1 MSNTELTK
9 HYLAMQPN
17 NQIMPETAYFDIIE
31 ALQKHFNGQ
40 WTWELA
46 DERVVMDGTTVS
58 TTVTLY
64 IPGKVC
70 TGRSLCK
77 MKDYHNNHL
86 FALLDACQTFMEK
99 KTNNFIK
106 GQPQNNE
113 SDPSH
118 NTMSVDEI
126 MKAMNPPQEQVNTAA
141 QFYNYKDNNGMPA
154 EGVPFD
160 SMTNN
165 CHQELNQEMG
175 IDTPQNN
182 TQSQPTPPQ
191 QNNPQMNMNTN
202 QNTGNVDYNAPQARL
217 KGFSQRQVDGI
228 NKFKKDYEITNDA
241 MFDSW
246 VNTWK
251 PELTSKK
258 DIIPDNVDEFLGWI
272 DDMGKRGC

>member
-17 NQIMPETAYFDIIE
+17 TQIMPETAYFDIIS

-46 DERVVMDGTTVS
+46 DEKIVMDGTTVS

-77 MKDYHNNHL
+77 IKDYHNNHL
-86 FALLDACQTFMEK
+86 FALLDACQTFMQK
-99 KTNNFIK
+99 NTNNFIK

-113 SDPSH
+113 SDPNH
-118 NTMSVDEI
+118 NMTPEEI
-126 MKAMNPPQEQVNTAA
+126 MKAMGNPPQEPVNTSA
-141 QFYNYKDNNGMPA
+141 QFYNYKENGIPA

-160 SMTNN
+160 AMTDN

-175 IDTPQNN
+175 INTPQNN
-182 TQSQPTPPQ
+182 TQSQPAP
-191 QNNPQMNMNTN
+191 QNNPQMNN
-202 QNTGNVDYNAPQARL
+202 QNGNVDYNAPQARL

-228 NKFKKDYEITNDA
+228 NKFKKDYEITNDS

-246 VNTWK
+246 VNTWNSA
-251 PELTSKK
+251 LTSKK
-258 DIIPDNVDEFLGWI
+258 DIIPDNVDAFLDWI
-272 DDMGKRGC
+272 KKTGKEGC

>member
-9 HYLAMQPN
+9 YYLAMQPN
-17 NQIMPETAYFDIIE
+17 TQIMPETAYFDIIE

-46 DERVVMDGTTVS
+46 DEKLIMDGTTVS

-64 IPGKVC
+64 VPGKVC

-77 MKDYHNNHL
+77 IKDYHNNHL

-99 KTNNFIK
+99 KTNSFMK

-113 SDPSH
+113 SDPNH
-118 NTMSVDEI
+118 NTMTADEI
-126 MKAMNPPQEQVNTAA
+126 IKAMGNPPQEQVNTAA

-160 SMTNN
+160 SMTDN
-165 CHQELNQEMG
+165 CHQELNQEVG
-175 IDTPQNN
+175 INTPQNN
-182 TQSQPTPPQ
+182 TQSQPPMPPQ
-191 QNNPQMNMNTN
+191 QNNPQMNINNN
-202 QNTGNVDYNAPQARL
+202 QNVDYNAPQARL

-258 DIIPDNVDEFLGWI
+258 DIIPDNVDEFLKFI
-272 DDMGKRGC
+272 DDMGKKGC

>member
-9 HYLAMQPN
+9 YYLAMQPN
-17 NQIMPETAYFDIIE
+17 TQIMPETAYFDIIE

-46 DERVVMDGTTVS
+46 DEKLIMDGTTVS

-77 MKDYHNNHL
+77 IKDYHNNHL

-99 KTNNFIK
+99 KTNSFMK

-113 SDPSH
+113 SDPNH
-118 NTMSVDEI
+118 NTMTADEI
-126 MKAMNPPQEQVNTAA
+126 MKAIGNPPQEQVNTAA

-160 SMTNN
+160 SMTDN
-165 CHQELNQEMG
+165 CHQELNQEVG
-175 IDTPQNN
+175 INTPQNN
-182 TQSQPTPPQ
+182 TQSQPPMPPQ
-191 QNNPQMNMNTN
+191 QNNPQMNMNNN
-202 QNTGNVDYNAPQARL
+202 QNVDYNAPQARL

-258 DIIPDNVDEFLGWI
+258 DIIPDNVDEFLKLIG
-272 DDMGKRGC
+272 DMGKKGC

>member
-9 HYLAMQPN
+9 YYLAMQPN
-17 NQIMPETAYFDIIE
+17 TQIMPETAYFDIIE

-46 DERVVMDGTTVS
+46 DEKLIMDGTTVS

-77 MKDYHNNHL
+77 IKDYHNNHL

-99 KTNNFIK
+99 KTNSFMN

-113 SDPSH
+113 SDPNH
-118 NTMSVDEI
+118 NTMTADEI
-126 MKAMNPPQEQVNTAA
+126 IKAMGNPPQEQVNTAA

-160 SMTNN
+160 SMTDN
-165 CHQELNQEMG
+165 CHQELNQEVG
-175 IDTPQNN
+175 INTPQNN
-182 TQSQPTPPQ
+182 TQSQPPIPPQ
-191 QNNPQMNMNTN
+191 QNNPQMNMNNN
-202 QNTGNVDYNAPQARL
+202 QNVDYNAPQARL

-258 DIIPDNVDEFLGWI
+258 DIIPDNVDEFLKFI
-272 DDMGKRGC
+272 DDMGKKGC

>member
-9 HYLAMQPN
+9 YYLAMQPN
-17 NQIMPETAYFDIIE
+17 TQIMPETAYFDIIE
-31 ALQKHFNGQ
+31 ALQRHFNGQ

-46 DERVVMDGTTVS
+46 DEKLIMDGTTVS

-77 MKDYHNNHL
+77 IKDYHNNHL

-99 KTNNFIK
+99 KTNSFMK

-113 SDPSH
+113 SDPNH
-118 NTMSVDEI
+118 NTMTADEI
-126 MKAMNPPQEQVNTAA
+126 IKAMGNPPQEQVNTAA

-160 SMTNN
+160 SMTDN
-165 CHQELNQEMG
+165 CHQELNQEVG
-175 IDTPQNN
+175 INTPQNN
-182 TQSQPTPPQ
+182 IQSQPPMPPQ
-191 QNNPQMNMNTN
+191 QNNPQMNMNNN
-202 QNTGNVDYNAPQARL
+202 QNVDYNAPQARL

-258 DIIPDNVDEFLGWI
+258 DIIPDNVDEFLKFI
-272 DDMGKRGC
+272 DDMGKKGC

>member
-9 HYLAMQPN
+9 YYLAMQPN
-17 NQIMPETAYFDIIE
+17 TQIMPETAYFDIIE

-46 DERVVMDGTTVS
+46 DEKLIMDGTTVS

-77 MKDYHNNHL
+77 IKDYHNNHL
-86 FALLDACQTFMEK
+86 FALLDACQTFIEK
-99 KTNNFIK
+99 KTNSFMK

-113 SDPSH
+113 SDPNH
-118 NTMSVDEI
+118 NTMTADEI
-126 MKAMNPPQEQVNTAA
+126 IKAMGNPPQEQVNTAA

-160 SMTNN
+160 SMTDN
-165 CHQELNQEMG
+165 CHQELNQEVG
-175 IDTPQNN
+175 INTPQNN
-182 TQSQPTPPQ
+182 TQSQPPMPPQ
-191 QNNPQMNMNTN
+191 QNNPQMNMNNN
-202 QNTGNVDYNAPQARL
+202 QNVDYNAPQARL

-258 DIIPDNVDEFLGWI
+258 DIIPDNVDEFLKFI
-272 DDMGKRGC
+272 DDMGKKGC

>member
-9 HYLAMQPN
+9 YYLAMQPN
-17 NQIMPETAYFDIIE
+17 TQIMPETAYFDIIE

-46 DERVVMDGTTVS
+46 DEKLIMDGTTVS

-77 MKDYHNNHL
+77 IKDYHNNHL

-99 KTNNFIK
+99 KTNNFMK

-113 SDPSH
+113 SDPNH
-118 NTMSVDEI
+118 NTMTADEI
-126 MKAMNPPQEQVNTAA
+126 IKAMGNPPQEQVNTAA

-160 SMTNN
+160 SMTDN
-165 CHQELNQEMG
+165 CHQELNQEVG
-175 IDTPQNN
+175 INTPQNN
-182 TQSQPTPPQ
+182 TQSQPPMSPQ
-191 QNNPQMNMNTN
+191 QNNPQMNMNNN
-202 QNTGNVDYNAPQARL
+202 QNVDYNAPQARL

-258 DIIPDNVDEFLGWI
+258 DIIPDNVDEFLKFI
-272 DDMGKRGC
+272 DDMGKKGC

>member
-9 HYLAMQPN
+9 YYLAMQPN
-17 NQIMPETAYFDIIE
+17 TQIMPETAYFDIIE
-31 ALQKHFNGQ
+31 ALQRHFNGQ

-46 DERVVMDGTTVS
+46 DEKLIMDGTTVS

-77 MKDYHNNHL
+77 IKDYHNNHL

-99 KTNNFIK
+99 KTNSFMK

-113 SDPSH
+113 SDPNH
-118 NTMSVDEI
+118 NTMTADEI
-126 MKAMNPPQEQVNTAA
+126 IKAMGNPPQEQVNTTA

-160 SMTNN
+160 SMTDN
-165 CHQELNQEMG
+165 CHQELNQEVG
-175 IDTPQNN
+175 INTPQNN
-182 TQSQPTPPQ
+182 TQSQPPMPPQ
-191 QNNPQMNMNTN
+191 QNNPQMNMNNN
-202 QNTGNVDYNAPQARL
+202 QNVDYNAPQARL

-258 DIIPDNVDEFLGWI
+258 DIIPDNVDEFLKFI
-272 DDMGKRGC
+272 DDMGKKGC

>member
-9 HYLAMQPN
+9 YYLAMQPN
-17 NQIMPETAYFDIIE
+17 TQIMPETAYFDIIE

-46 DERVVMDGTTVS
+46 DEKLIMDGTTVS

-77 MKDYHNNHL
+77 IKDYHNNHL

-99 KTNNFIK
+99 KTNSFMK

-113 SDPSH
+113 SDPNH
-118 NTMSVDEI
+118 NTMTADEI
-126 MKAMNPPQEQVNTAA
+126 IKAMGNPPQEQVNTAA

-160 SMTNN
+160 SMTDN
-165 CHQELNQEMG
+165 CHQELNQEVG
-175 IDTPQNN
+175 INTPQNN
-182 TQSQPTPPQ
+182 TQSQPPMPPQ
-191 QNNPQMNMNTN
+191 QNNPQMNMNNN
-202 QNTGNVDYNAPQARL
+202 QNVDYNVPQARL

-258 DIIPDNVDEFLGWI
+258 DIIPDNVDEFLKFI
-272 DDMGKRGC
+272 DDMGKKGC

>member
-9 HYLAMQPN
+9 YYLAMQPN
-17 NQIMPETAYFDIIE
+17 TQIMPETAYFDIIE

-46 DERVVMDGTTVS
+46 DEKLIMDGTTVS

-64 IPGKVC
+64 VPGKVC

-77 MKDYHNNHL
+77 IKDYHNNHL

-99 KTNNFIK
+99 KTNSFMK

-113 SDPSH
+113 SDPNH
-118 NTMSVDEI
+118 NTMTADEI
-126 MKAMNPPQEQVNTAA
+126 IKAIGNPPQEQVNTAA

-160 SMTNN
+160 SMTDN
-165 CHQELNQEMG
+165 CHQELNQEVG
-175 IDTPQNN
+175 INTPQNN
-182 TQSQPTPPQ
+182 TQSQPPMPPQ
-191 QNNPQMNMNTN
+191 QNNPQMNMNNN
-202 QNTGNVDYNAPQARL
+202 QNVDYNAPQARL

-258 DIIPDNVDEFLGWI
+258 DIIPDNVDEFLKFI
-272 DDMGKRGC
+272 DDMGKKGC

>member
-9 HYLAMQPN
+9 YYLAMQPN
-17 NQIMPETAYFDIIE
+17 TQIMPETAYFDIIE

-46 DERVVMDGTTVS
+46 DEKLIMDGTTVS

-77 MKDYHNNHL
+77 IKDYHNNHL

-99 KTNNFIK
+99 KTNSFMK

-113 SDPSH
+113 SDPNH
-118 NTMSVDEI
+118 NTMTADEI
-126 MKAMNPPQEQVNTAA
+126 MKAMGNPPQEQVNTAA

-160 SMTNN
+160 SMTDN
-165 CHQELNQEMG
+165 CHQELNQEVG
-175 IDTPQNN
+175 INTPQNN
-182 TQSQPTPPQ
+182 IQSQPPMPSQ
-191 QNNPQMNMNTN
+191 QNNPQINMNNN
-202 QNTGNVDYNAPQARL
+202 QNVDYNAPQARL

-258 DIIPDNVDEFLGWI
+258 DIIPDNVDEFLKFI
-272 DDMGKRGC
+272 DDMGKKGC

>member
-9 HYLAMQPN
+9 YYLAMQPN
-17 NQIMPETAYFDIIE
+17 TQIMPETAYFDIIE

-46 DERVVMDGTTVS
+46 DEKLIMDGTTVS

-77 MKDYHNNHL
+77 IKDYHNNHL

-99 KTNNFIK
+99 KTNSFMK

-113 SDPSH
+113 SNPNH
-118 NTMSVDEI
+118 NTMTADEI
-126 MKAMNPPQEQVNTAA
+126 IKAIGNPPQEQVNTAA

-160 SMTNN
+160 SMTDN
-165 CHQELNQEMG
+165 CHQELNQEVG
-175 IDTPQNN
+175 INTPQNN
-182 TQSQPTPPQ
+182 TQSQPPMPPQ
-191 QNNPQMNMNTN
+191 QNNPQMNMNNN
-202 QNTGNVDYNAPQARL
+202 QNVDYNAPQARL

-258 DIIPDNVDEFLGWI
+258 DIIPDNVDEFLKFI
-272 DDMGKRGC
+272 DDMGKKGC

>member
-9 HYLAMQPN
+9 YYLAMQPN
-17 NQIMPETAYFDIIE
+17 TQIMPETAYFDIIE
-31 ALQKHFNGQ
+31 ALQRHFNGQ

-46 DERVVMDGTTVS
+46 DEKLIMDGTTVS

-77 MKDYHNNHL
+77 IKDYHNNHL

-99 KTNNFIK
+99 KTNSFMK

-113 SDPSH
+113 SDPNH
-118 NTMSVDEI
+118 NTMTADEI
-126 MKAMNPPQEQVNTAA
+126 IKAMGNPPQEQVNTTA

-160 SMTNN
+160 SMTDN
-165 CHQELNQEMG
+165 CHQELNQEVG
-175 IDTPQNN
+175 INTSQNN
-182 TQSQPTPPQ
+182 TQSQPPMPPQ
-191 QNNPQMNMNTN
+191 QNNPQMNMNNN
-202 QNTGNVDYNAPQARL
+202 QNVDYNAPQARL

-258 DIIPDNVDEFLGWI
+258 DIIPDNVDEFLKFI
-272 DDMGKRGC
+272 DDMGKKGC

>member
-9 HYLAMQPN
+9 YYLAMQPN
-17 NQIMPETAYFDIIE
+17 TQIMPETAYFDIIE

-46 DERVVMDGTTVS
+46 DEKLIMDGTTVS

-77 MKDYHNNHL
+77 IKDYHNNHL

-99 KTNNFIK
+99 KTNSFMK

-113 SDPSH
+113 SDPNH
-118 NTMSVDEI
+118 NTMTTDEI
-126 MKAMNPPQEQVNTAA
+126 LKAMGNPPREQVNTAA
-141 QFYNYKDNNGMPA
+141 QFYNYKDNSGMPA

-160 SMTNN
+160 SMTDN
-165 CHQELNQEMG
+165 CHQELNQEVG
-175 IDTPQNN
+175 INTPQNN
-182 TQSQPTPPQ
+182 IQSQPPMPQQ
-191 QNNPQMNMNTN
+191 QNNPQMNMNNN
-202 QNTGNVDYNAPQARL
+202 QNVDYNAPQARL

-258 DIIPDNVDEFLGWI
+258 DIIPDNVDEFLKFI
-272 DDMGKRGC
+272 DDMGKKGC

>member
-9 HYLAMQPN
+9 YYLAMQPN
-17 NQIMPETAYFDIIE
+17 TQIMPETAYFDIIE

-46 DERVVMDGTTVS
+46 DEKLIMDGTTVS

-77 MKDYHNNHL
+77 IKDYHNNHL

-99 KTNNFIK
+99 KTNSFMK

-113 SDPSH
+113 SDPNH
-118 NTMSVDEI
+118 NTMTADEI
-126 MKAMNPPQEQVNTAA
+126 MKAMGNPPQEQVNTAA

-160 SMTNN
+160 SMTDN
-165 CHQELNQEMG
+165 CHQELNQEVG
-175 IDTPQNN
+175 INTPQNN
-182 TQSQPTPPQ
+182 TQSQPPMPPQ
-191 QNNPQMNMNTN
+191 QNNPQMNMNNN
-202 QNTGNVDYNAPQARL
+202 QNIDYNAPQARL

-258 DIIPDNVDEFLGWI
+258 DIIPDNVDEFLKFI
-272 DDMGKRGC
+272 DDMGKKGC

>member
-9 HYLAMQPN
+9 YYLAMQPN
-17 NQIMPETAYFDIIE
+17 TQIMPETAYFDIIE

-46 DERVVMDGTTVS
+46 DEKLIMDGTTVS

-77 MKDYHNNHL
+77 IKDYHNNHL

-99 KTNNFIK
+99 KTNSFIK

-113 SDPSH
+113 SDPNH
-118 NTMSVDEI
+118 NTMTADEI
-126 MKAMNPPQEQVNTAA
+126 MKAMGNTPQEQVNTAA

-160 SMTNN
+160 SMTDN
-165 CHQELNQEMG
+165 CHQELNQEVG
-175 IDTPQNN
+175 INTPQNN
-182 TQSQPTPPQ
+182 TQSQPPMPPQ
-191 QNNPQMNMNTN
+191 QNNPQMNMNNN
-202 QNTGNVDYNAPQARL
+202 QNVDYNAPQARL

-258 DIIPDNVDEFLGWI
+258 DIIPDNVDEFLKFI
-272 DDMGKRGC
+272 DDMGKKGC

>member
-9 HYLAMQPN
+9 YYLAMQPN
-17 NQIMPETAYFDIIE
+17 TQIMPETAYFDIIE

-46 DERVVMDGTTVS
+46 DEKLIMDGTTVS

-77 MKDYHNNHL
+77 IKDYHNNHL

-99 KTNNFIK
+99 KTNSFMK

-113 SDPSH
+113 SDPNH
-118 NTMSVDEI
+118 NTMTADEI
-126 MKAMNPPQEQVNTAA
+126 MKAMGTPPQEQVNTAA

-160 SMTNN
+160 SMTDN
-165 CHQELNQEMG
+165 CHQELNQEVG
-175 IDTPQNN
+175 INTPQNN
-182 TQSQPTPPQ
+182 TQSQPPIPPQ
-191 QNNPQMNMNTN
+191 QNNPQMNMNNN
-202 QNTGNVDYNAPQARL
+202 QNVDYNAPQARL

-258 DIIPDNVDEFLGWI
+258 DIIPDNVDEFLKFI
-272 DDMGKRGC
+272 DDMGKKGC

>member
-9 HYLAMQPN
+9 YYLAMQPN
-17 NQIMPETAYFDIIE
+17 TQIMPETAYFDIIE

-46 DERVVMDGTTVS
+46 DEKLIMDGTTVS

-77 MKDYHNNHL
+77 IKDYHNNHL

-99 KTNNFIK
+99 KTNSFMK

-113 SDPSH
+113 SDPNH
-118 NTMSVDEI
+118 NTMTADEI
-126 MKAMNPPQEQVNTAA
+126 IKAMGNPPQKQVNTAA

-160 SMTNN
+160 SMTDN
-165 CHQELNQEMG
+165 CHQELNQEVG
-175 IDTPQNN
+175 INTPQNN
-182 TQSQPTPPQ
+182 TQSQPPMPPQ
-191 QNNPQMNMNTN
+191 QNNPQMNMNNN
-202 QNTGNVDYNAPQARL
+202 QNVDYNAPQARL

-258 DIIPDNVDEFLGWI
+258 DIIPDNVDEFLKFI
-272 DDMGKRGC
+272 DDMGKKGC

>member
-9 HYLAMQPN
+9 YYLAMQPN
-17 NQIMPETAYFDIIE
+17 TQIMPETAYFDIIE

-46 DERVVMDGTTVS
+46 DEKLIMDGTTVS

-77 MKDYHNNHL
+77 IKDYHNNHL

-99 KTNNFIK
+99 KTNSFMK

-113 SDPSH
+113 SDPNH
-118 NTMSVDEI
+118 NTMTADEI
-126 MKAMNPPQEQVNTAA
+126 IKAMGNPPQEQVNTAA

-160 SMTNN
+160 SMTDN
-165 CHQELNQEMG
+165 CHQELNQEVG
-175 IDTPQNN
+175 INTPQNN
-182 TQSQPTPPQ
+182 IQSQPPMPSQ
-191 QNNPQMNMNTN
+191 QNNPQMNMNNN
-202 QNTGNVDYNAPQARL
+202 QNVDYNAPQARL

-258 DIIPDNVDEFLGWI
+258 DIIPDNVDEFLKFI
-272 DDMGKRGC
+272 DDMGKKGC

>member
-9 HYLAMQPN
+9 YYLAMQPN
-17 NQIMPETAYFDIIE
+17 TQIMPETAYFDIIE

-46 DERVVMDGTTVS
+46 DEKLIMDGTTVS

-77 MKDYHNNHL
+77 IKDYHNNHL

-99 KTNNFIK
+99 KTNSFMK

-113 SDPSH
+113 SDPNH
-118 NTMSVDEI
+118 NTMTADEI
-126 MKAMNPPQEQVNTAA
+126 IKAIGNPPQEQVNTAA

-160 SMTNN
+160 SMTDN
-165 CHQELNQEMG
+165 CHQELNQEVG
-175 IDTPQNN
+175 INTPQNN
-182 TQSQPTPPQ
+182 TQSQPSMPPQ
-191 QNNPQMNMNTN
+191 QNNPQMNMNNN
-202 QNTGNVDYNAPQARL
+202 QNVDYNAPQARL

-258 DIIPDNVDEFLGWI
+258 DIIPDNVDEFLKFI
-272 DDMGKRGC
+272 DDMGKKGC

>member
-9 HYLAMQPN
+9 YYLAMQPN
-17 NQIMPETAYFDIIE
+17 TQIMPETAYFDIIE

-46 DERVVMDGTTVS
+46 DEKLIMDGTTVS

-77 MKDYHNNHL
+77 IKDYHNNHL

-99 KTNNFIK
+99 KTNSFIK

-113 SDPSH
+113 SDPNH
-118 NTMSVDEI
+118 NTMTADEI
-126 MKAMNPPQEQVNTAA
+126 MKAIGNPPQEQVNTAA

-160 SMTNN
+160 SMTDN
-165 CHQELNQEMG
+165 CHQELNQEVG
-175 IDTPQNN
+175 INTPQNN
-182 TQSQPTPPQ
+182 TQSQPPMPPQ
-191 QNNPQMNMNTN
+191 QNNPQMNMNNN
-202 QNTGNVDYNAPQARL
+202 QNVDYNAPQARL

-258 DIIPDNVDEFLGWI
+258 DIIPDNVDEFLKFI
-272 DDMGKRGC
+272 DDMGKKGC

>member
-9 HYLAMQPN
+9 YYLAMQPN
-17 NQIMPETAYFDIIE
+17 TQIMPETAYFDIIE

-46 DERVVMDGTTVS
+46 DEKLIMDGTTVS
-58 TTVTLY
+58 TTITLY

-77 MKDYHNNHL
+77 IKDYHNNHL

-99 KTNNFIK
+99 KTNSFMK

-113 SDPSH
+113 SDPNH
-118 NTMSVDEI
+118 NTMTADEI
-126 MKAMNPPQEQVNTAA
+126 IKAMGNPPQEQVNTAA

-165 CHQELNQEMG
+165 CHQELNQEVG
-175 IDTPQNN
+175 INTPQNN
-182 TQSQPTPPQ
+182 TQSQPPMPPQ
-191 QNNPQMNMNTN
+191 QNNPQMNMNNN
-202 QNTGNVDYNAPQARL
+202 QNVDYNAPQARL

-258 DIIPDNVDEFLGWI
+258 DIIPDNVDEFLKFI
-272 DDMGKRGC
+272 DDMGKKGC

>member
-9 HYLAMQPN
+9 YYLAMQPN
-17 NQIMPETAYFDIIE
+17 TQIMPETAYFDIIE

-46 DERVVMDGTTVS
+46 DEKLIMDGTTVS

-77 MKDYHNNHL
+77 IKDYHNNHL

-99 KTNNFIK
+99 KTNSFMK
-106 GQPQNNE
+106 GHPQNNE
-113 SDPSH
+113 SDPNH
-118 NTMSVDEI
+118 NTMTADEI
-126 MKAMNPPQEQVNTAA
+126 IKAMGNPPQEQVNTAA

-160 SMTNN
+160 SMTDN
-165 CHQELNQEMG
+165 CHQELNQEVG
-175 IDTPQNN
+175 INTPQNN
-182 TQSQPTPPQ
+182 TQSQPPMPPQ
-191 QNNPQMNMNTN
+191 QNNPQMNMNNN
-202 QNTGNVDYNAPQARL
+202 QNVDYNAPQARL

-258 DIIPDNVDEFLGWI
+258 DIIPDNVDEFLKFI
-272 DDMGKRGC
+272 DDMGKKGC

>member
-9 HYLAMQPN
+9 YYLAMQPN
-17 NQIMPETAYFDIIE
+17 TQIMPETAYFDIIE

-46 DERVVMDGTTVS
+46 DEKLIMDGTTVS

-64 IPGKVC
+64 IPGKIC

-77 MKDYHNNHL
+77 IKDYHNNHL

-99 KTNNFIK
+99 KINSFMK

-113 SDPSH
+113 SDPNH
-118 NTMSVDEI
+118 NTMTADEI
-126 MKAMNPPQEQVNTAA
+126 IKAMGNPPQEQVNTAV

-160 SMTNN
+160 SMTDN
-165 CHQELNQEMG
+165 CHQELNQEVG
-175 IDTPQNN
+175 INTPQNN
-182 TQSQPTPPQ
+182 TQSQPPMPPQ
-191 QNNPQMNMNTN
+191 QNNPQMNMNNN
-202 QNTGNVDYNAPQARL
+202 QNVDYNAPQARL

-258 DIIPDNVDEFLGWI
+258 DIIPDNVDEFLKFI
-272 DDMGKRGC
+272 DDMGKKGC

>member
-9 HYLAMQPN
+9 YYLAMQPN
-17 NQIMPETAYFDIIE
+17 TQIMPETAYFDIIE

-46 DERVVMDGTTVS
+46 DEKLIMDGTTVS

-77 MKDYHNNHL
+77 IKDYHNNHL

-99 KTNNFIK
+99 KTNSFMK

-113 SDPSH
+113 SDPNH
-118 NTMSVDEI
+118 NTMTADEI
-126 MKAMNPPQEQVNTAA
+126 MKAMGTPPQEQVNTAA

-160 SMTNN
+160 SMTDN
-165 CHQELNQEMG
+165 CHQELNQEVG
-175 IDTPQNN
+175 INTPQNN
-182 TQSQPTPPQ
+182 IQSQPPMPPQ
-191 QNNPQMNMNTN
+191 QNNPQMNMNNN
-202 QNTGNVDYNAPQARL
+202 QNVDYNAPQARL

-258 DIIPDNVDEFLGWI
+258 DIIPDNVDEFLKFI
-272 DDMGKRGC
+272 DDMGKKGC

>member
-9 HYLAMQPN
+9 YYLAMQPN
-17 NQIMPETAYFDIIE
+17 TQIMPETAYFDIIE

-46 DERVVMDGTTVS
+46 DEKLIMDGTTVS

-77 MKDYHNNHL
+77 IKDYHNNHL

-99 KTNNFIK
+99 KTNSFMK

-113 SDPSH
+113 SDPNH
-118 NTMSVDEI
+118 NTMTADEI
-126 MKAMNPPQEQVNTAA
+126 IKAMGNPPQEQVNTAA

-160 SMTNN
+160 SMTDN
-165 CHQELNQEMG
+165 CHQELNQEVG
-175 IDTPQNN
+175 INTPQNN
-182 TQSQPTPPQ
+182 TQSQPPMTPQ
-191 QNNPQMNMNTN
+191 QNNPQMNMNNN
-202 QNTGNVDYNAPQARL
+202 QNVDYNAPQARL

-258 DIIPDNVDEFLGWI
+258 DIIPDNVDEFLKFI
-272 DDMGKRGC
+272 DDMGKKGC

>member
-9 HYLAMQPN
+9 YYLAMQPN
-17 NQIMPETAYFDIIE
+17 TQIMPETAYFDIIE

-46 DERVVMDGTTVS
+46 DEKLIMDGTTVS

-77 MKDYHNNHL
+77 IKDYHNNHL

-99 KTNNFIK
+99 KTNSFMK

-113 SDPSH
+113 SDPNH
-118 NTMSVDEI
+118 NTMTADEI
-126 MKAMNPPQEQVNTAA
+126 MKAMGNSPQEQVNTAA

-160 SMTNN
+160 SMTDN
-165 CHQELNQEMG
+165 CHQELNQEVG
-175 IDTPQNN
+175 INTPQNN
-182 TQSQPTPPQ
+182 TQSQPPMPPQ
-191 QNNPQMNMNTN
+191 QNNPQMNMNNN
-202 QNTGNVDYNAPQARL
+202 QNVDYNAPQARL

-258 DIIPDNVDEFLGWI
+258 DIIPDNVDEFLKFI
-272 DDMGKRGC
+272 DDMGKKGC

>member
-9 HYLAMQPN
+9 YYLAMQPN
-17 NQIMPETAYFDIIE
+17 TQIMPETAYFDIIE
-31 ALQKHFNGQ
+31 ALQRHFNGQ

-46 DERVVMDGTTVS
+46 DEKLIMDGTTVS
-58 TTVTLY
+58 TTITLY

-77 MKDYHNNHL
+77 IKDYHNNHL

-99 KTNNFIK
+99 KTNSFMK

-113 SDPSH
+113 SDPNH
-118 NTMSVDEI
+118 NTMTADEI
-126 MKAMNPPQEQVNTAA
+126 IKAMGNPPQEQVNTAA

-160 SMTNN
+160 SMTDN
-165 CHQELNQEMG
+165 CHQELNQEVG
-175 IDTPQNN
+175 INTPQNN
-182 TQSQPTPPQ
+182 TQSQPPMPPQ
-191 QNNPQMNMNTN
+191 QNNPQMNMNNN
-202 QNTGNVDYNAPQARL
+202 QNVDYNAPQARL

-258 DIIPDNVDEFLGWI
+258 DIIPDNVDEFLKFI
-272 DDMGKRGC
+272 DDMGKKGC

>member
-9 HYLAMQPN
+9 YYLAMQPN
-17 NQIMPETAYFDIIE
+17 TQIMPETAYFDIIE

-46 DERVVMDGTTVS
+46 DEKLIMDGTTVS

-77 MKDYHNNHL
+77 IKDYHNNHL

-99 KTNNFIK
+99 KTNSFMK

-113 SDPSH
+113 SDPNH
-118 NTMSVDEI
+118 NTMTADEI
-126 MKAMNPPQEQVNTAA
+126 MKAIGNPPQEQVNTAA

-160 SMTNN
+160 SMTDN
-165 CHQELNQEMG
+165 CHQELNQEVG
-175 IDTPQNN
+175 INTPQNN
-182 TQSQPTPPQ
+182 IQSQPPMPPQ
-191 QNNPQMNMNTN
+191 QNNPQMNMNNN
-202 QNTGNVDYNAPQARL
+202 QNVDYNAPQARL

-258 DIIPDNVDEFLGWI
+258 DIIPDNVDEFLKFI
-272 DDMGKRGC
+272 DDMGKKGC

>member
-9 HYLAMQPN
+9 YYLAMQPN
-17 NQIMPETAYFDIIE
+17 TQIMPETAYFDIIE
-31 ALQKHFNGQ
+31 ALQRHFNGQ

-46 DERVVMDGTTVS
+46 DEKLIMDGTTVS

-77 MKDYHNNHL
+77 IKDYHNNHL

-99 KTNNFIK
+99 KTNSFMK

-113 SDPSH
+113 SDPNH
-118 NTMSVDEI
+118 NTMTADEI
-126 MKAMNPPQEQVNTAA
+126 IKAMGNPPQEQVNTAA

-160 SMTNN
+160 SMTDN
-165 CHQELNQEMG
+165 CHQELNQEVG
-175 IDTPQNN
+175 INTPQNN
-182 TQSQPTPPQ
+182 TQSQPSMPPQ
-191 QNNPQMNMNTN
+191 QNNPQMKMNNN
-202 QNTGNVDYNAPQARL
+202 QNVDYNAPQARL

-258 DIIPDNVDEFLGWI
+258 DIIPDNVDEFLKFI
-272 DDMGKRGC
+272 DDMGKKGC

>member
-9 HYLAMQPN
+9 YYLAMQPN
-17 NQIMPETAYFDIIE
+17 TQIMPETAYFDIIE
-31 ALQKHFNGQ
+31 ALQRHFNGQ

-46 DERVVMDGTTVS
+46 DEKLIMDGTTVS

-70 TGRSLCK
+70 TGRSVCK
-77 MKDYHNNHL
+77 IKDYHNNHL

-99 KTNNFIK
+99 KTNSFMK

-113 SDPSH
+113 SDPNH
-118 NTMSVDEI
+118 NTMTADEI
-126 MKAMNPPQEQVNTAA
+126 MEAMGNPPQEQVNTAV

-160 SMTNN
+160 SMTDN
-165 CHQELNQEMG
+165 CHQELNQENG
-175 IDTPQNN
+175 INTPQNN
-182 TQSQPTPPQ
+182 AQSQPPMPPQ
-191 QNNPQMNMNTN
+191 QNNPQMNMSNN
-202 QNTGNVDYNAPQARL
+202 QNVDYNAPQARL

-251 PELTSKK
+251 P
-258 DIIPDNVDEFLGWI
+258 
-272 DDMGKRGC
+272 

>member
-9 HYLAMQPN
+9 YYLAMQPN
-17 NQIMPETAYFDIIE
+17 TQIMPETAYFDIIE

-46 DERVVMDGTTVS
+46 DEKLIMDGTTVS

-77 MKDYHNNHL
+77 IKDYHNNHL

-99 KTNNFIK
+99 KTNSFMK

-113 SDPSH
+113 SDPNH
-118 NTMSVDEI
+118 NTMTADEI
-126 MKAMNPPQEQVNTAA
+126 IKAMGNQPQEQVNTAA

-160 SMTNN
+160 SMTDN
-165 CHQELNQEMG
+165 CHQELNQEVG
-175 IDTPQNN
+175 INTPQNN
-182 TQSQPTPPQ
+182 IQSQPPMPSQ
-191 QNNPQMNMNTN
+191 QNNPQMNMNNN
-202 QNTGNVDYNAPQARL
+202 QNVDYNAPQARL

-258 DIIPDNVDEFLGWI
+258 DIIPDNVDEFLKFI
-272 DDMGKRGC
+272 DDMGKKGC

>member
-9 HYLAMQPN
+9 YYLAMQPN
-17 NQIMPETAYFDIIE
+17 TQIMPETAYFDIIE

-46 DERVVMDGTTVS
+46 DEKLIMDGTTVS

-77 MKDYHNNHL
+77 IKDYHNNHL

-99 KTNNFIK
+99 KTNSFMK

-113 SDPSH
+113 SDPNH
-118 NTMSVDEI
+118 NTMTADEI
-126 MKAMNPPQEQVNTAA
+126 IKAIGNPPQEQVNTAA

-165 CHQELNQEMG
+165 CHQELNQEVG
-175 IDTPQNN
+175 INTPQNN
-182 TQSQPTPPQ
+182 IQSQPSMPSQ
-191 QNNPQMNMNTN
+191 QNNLQMNMNNN
-202 QNTGNVDYNAPQARL
+202 QNVDYNAPQARL

-258 DIIPDNVDEFLGWI
+258 DIIPDNVDEFLKFI
-272 DDMGKRGC
+272 DDMGKKGC

>member
-9 HYLAMQPN
+9 YYLAMQPN
-17 NQIMPETAYFDIIE
+17 TQIMPETAYFDIIE

-46 DERVVMDGTTVS
+46 DEKLIMDGTTVS

-77 MKDYHNNHL
+77 IKDYHNNHL

-99 KTNNFIK
+99 KTNSFMK

-113 SDPSH
+113 SDPNH
-118 NTMSVDEI
+118 NTMTADEI
-126 MKAMNPPQEQVNTAA
+126 IKAIGNPPQEQVNTAA

-160 SMTNN
+160 SMTDN
-165 CHQELNQEMG
+165 CHQELNQEVG
-175 IDTPQNN
+175 INTPQNN
-182 TQSQPTPPQ
+182 TQSQPPMPPQ
-191 QNNPQMNMNTN
+191 QNNPQMNINNN
-202 QNTGNVDYNAPQARL
+202 QNVDYNAPQARL
-217 KGFSQRQVDGI
+217 KGFSQRQVDEI

-258 DIIPDNVDEFLGWI
+258 DIIPDNVDEFLKFI
-272 DDMGKRGC
+272 DDMGKKGC

>member
-9 HYLAMQPN
+9 YYLAMQPN
-17 NQIMPETAYFDIIE
+17 TQIMPETAYFDIIE

-46 DERVVMDGTTVS
+46 DEKLIMDGTTVS

-77 MKDYHNNHL
+77 IKDYHNNHL

-99 KTNNFIK
+99 KTNSFMK

-113 SDPSH
+113 SDPNH
-118 NTMSVDEI
+118 NTMTADEI
-126 MKAMNPPQEQVNTAA
+126 MKAMGNTPQEQVNTAA

-160 SMTNN
+160 SMTDN
-165 CHQELNQEMG
+165 CHQELNQEVG
-175 IDTPQNN
+175 INTPQNN
-182 TQSQPTPPQ
+182 TQSQPPMPPQ
-191 QNNPQMNMNTN
+191 QNNPQMNMNNN
-202 QNTGNVDYNAPQARL
+202 QNVDYNAPQARL

-258 DIIPDNVDEFLGWI
+258 DIIPDNVDEFLKFI
-272 DDMGKRGC
+272 DDMGKKGC

>member
-9 HYLAMQPN
+9 YYLAMQPN
-17 NQIMPETAYFDIIE
+17 TQIMPETAYFDIIE
-31 ALQKHFNGQ
+31 ALQRHFNGQ

-46 DERVVMDGTTVS
+46 DEKLIMDGTTVS

-77 MKDYHNNHL
+77 IKDYHNNHL
-86 FALLDACQTFMEK
+86 FALLDACQTFTEK
-99 KTNNFIK
+99 KTNSFMK

-113 SDPSH
+113 SDPNH
-118 NTMSVDEI
+118 NTMTADEI
-126 MKAMNPPQEQVNTAA
+126 MKAMGTPPQEQVNTAA

-160 SMTNN
+160 SMTDNSD
-165 CHQELNQEMG
+165 QELNQEVG
-175 IDTPQNN
+175 INTPQNN
-182 TQSQPTPPQ
+182 TQSQPSMPPQ
-191 QNNPQMNMNTN
+191 QNNPQMNMNNN
-202 QNTGNVDYNAPQARL
+202 QNVDYNAPQARL

-258 DIIPDNVDEFLGWI
+258 DIIPDNVDEFLKFI
-272 DDMGKRGC
+272 DDMGKKGC

>member
-9 HYLAMQPN
+9 YYLAMQPN
-17 NQIMPETAYFDIIE
+17 TQIMPETAYFDIIE

-46 DERVVMDGTTVS
+46 DEKLIMDGTTVS

-77 MKDYHNNHL
+77 IKDYHNNHL

-99 KTNNFIK
+99 KTNSFMK

-113 SDPSH
+113 SDPNH
-118 NTMSVDEI
+118 NTMTADEI
-126 MKAMNPPQEQVNTAA
+126 MKAMGNPPQKQVNTAA

-160 SMTNN
+160 SMTDN
-165 CHQELNQEMG
+165 CHQELNQEVG
-175 IDTPQNN
+175 INTPQNN
-182 TQSQPTPPQ
+182 TQSQPPMPPQ
-191 QNNPQMNMNTN
+191 QNNPQMNMNNN
-202 QNTGNVDYNAPQARL
+202 QNVDYNAPQARL

-258 DIIPDNVDEFLGWI
+258 DIIPDNVDEFLKFI
-272 DDMGKRGC
+272 DDMGKKGC